1 MRKTPLLEL
10 KKISLGAWF
19 GAFFDQAKQCVIPV
33 LSILTLSACG
43 SATDKSLSALSTS
56 SHSNAGLASTTGGT
70 VNNSIQTAS
79 APLIYDPATR
89 FSTWGSANPSLKNTP
104 ANARTCDPGSA
115 DTDQVIGRFKVYANN
130 CVMSYQVSSSHFEQI
145 LREGDFFSQEL
156 LEQFSQTFKDEFDF
170 IVLSLDTPDAQPP
183 ASFNYSGQYQSLGT
197 RLPTRMRRLMG
208 HIQLPFGVDPIING
222 PFLHEVFHEWG
233 QRGTLP
239 DMGSDE
245 GHWGHVSTQGQ
256 LGGFDAGTLL
266 KTGST
271 TNSAGQVIYHY
282 QAAIHPLQA
291 APSSPNPS
299 LCTDF
304 TRTYGPSANGGNSV
318 PLGPFELFLMGLV
331 PSTQVA
337 PLIRLNNPVWKSD
350 VFYGPLGPANAKSTV
365 SLVDASGESV
375 IDIDTIRKGLGMAD
389 PTLLPKQ
396 TDFRAVHVTITTKVS
411 LDPNVIAARRLEA
424 SKMALQRHPE
434 SNLFRGCVASYN
446 MFTATQGLANI
457 AFGGLREAR
466 R

>member
-1 MRKTPLLEL
+1 MRKTALLQQ
-10 KKISLGAWF
+10 KKVSFSAWF
-19 GAFFDQAKQCVIPV
+19 GASFELAGQCVVP
-33 LSILTLSACG
+33 LLTILTLSACG
-43 SATDKSLSALSTS
+43 SATDKSPAAVSTS
-56 SHSNAGLASTTGGT
+56 SLSNVGSVSTAGGT
-70 VNNSIQTAS
+70 VNTSIQTAS
-79 APLIYDPATR
+79 APVYYDPATR
-89 FSTWGSANPSLKNTP
+89 FGAWGSANPTLKNTP
-104 ANARTCDPGSA
+104 TNARTCDAGSA
-115 DTDQVIGRFKVYANN
+115 DIDQDIGRFKVYANN

-145 LREGDFFSQEL
+145 VREGDFFSQGL

-183 ASFNYSGQYQSLGT
+183 ASFPYSGQYQSLGT
-197 RLPTRMRRLMG
+197 RLPTRMRRLLG

-239 DMGSDE
+239 DMGSEE

-256 LGGFDAGTLL
+256 LGGFDASTLL
-266 KTGST
+266 KTGPT
-271 TNSAGQVIYHY
+271 TNSAGQTIYHY

-291 APSSPNPS
+291 APGSPNPS

-304 TRTYGPSANGGNSV
+304 TRAYGPIANGGNSV

-331 PSTQVA
+331 PAKQVA

-350 VFYGPLGPANAKSTV
+350 IFYGPLGPGNAKSTV
-365 SLVDASGESV
+365 SLVDATGESV
-375 IDIDTIRKGLGMAD
+375 MDIDTIRKRLGAAD

-396 TDFRAVHVTITTKVS
+396 TDFRAAYVTITTKVS
-411 LDPNVIAARRLEA
+411 LDPNVIAARTLEA
-424 SKMALQRHPE
+424 SKMALQGHPE
-434 SNLFRGCVASYN
+434 SNLYRGCVASYN
-446 MFTATQGLANI
+446 LFTATQGLANI